1 MSEREWVTLLEVDD
15 RIEAEIIKDAL
26 IAQGIEA
33 VFFQEGVVHFGYPV
47 TVGAM
52 STVEICVPN
61 DRLTEAQAWLEA
73 YTRGDFF
80 DNTEENNAEHSDPDP
95 E

>member
-1 MSEREWVTLLEVDD
+1 MSEREWITLLEVND

-26 IAQGIEA
+26 AAQGIEA
-33 VFFQEGVVHFGYPV
+33 EFFQEGVVHFGYPV

-52 STVEICVPN
+52 ASVEICVPN
-61 DRLTEAQAWLEA
+61 DQEADARAWLEA
-73 YTRGDFF
+73 YESGKLEQVE
-80 DNTEENNAEHSDPDP
+80 DNDAEHNNPDH

>member
-26 IAQGIEA
+26 TAQGVEA
-33 VFFQEGVVHFGYPV
+33 EFFQEGVVHFGYPV
-47 TVGAM
+47 TVGGMA
-52 STVEICVPN
+52 TVEICVPN
-61 DRLTEAQAWLEA
+61 DQLEQAQAWLADYES
-73 YTRGDFF
+73 GNLESVE
-80 DNTEENNAEHSDPDP
+80 DNDAEHSDPDS

>member
-26 IAQGIEA
+26 TAQGVEA
-33 VFFQEGVVHFGYPV
+33 EFFQEGVVHFIYPV
-47 TVGAM
+47 TVGGM
-52 STVEICVPN
+52 SIVEICVPN
-61 DRLTEAQAWLEA
+61 DQLEQAQAWLADYES
-73 YTRGDFF
+73 GKLEQVD
-80 DNTEENNAEHSDPDP
+80 DNDAEHSDPDS